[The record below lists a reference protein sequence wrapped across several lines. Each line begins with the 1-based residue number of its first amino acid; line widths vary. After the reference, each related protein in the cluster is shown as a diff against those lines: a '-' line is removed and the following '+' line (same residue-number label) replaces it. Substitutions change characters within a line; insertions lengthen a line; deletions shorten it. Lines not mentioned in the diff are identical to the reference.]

1 MGDVPGTEGERCS
14 GMGDRNPW
22 EPAFGVNGSNQLL
35 LDKPRFMA
43 HTCSGSPLVQG
54 KGHMHPT
61 VGRYVE
67 ETRETREPREPRT
80 EEQREQRERREQ
92 REQREIRDER
102 NGLFASHHLYI
113 PGMCALAFI
122 LTLIADMWIGMC
134 HYRYCRKGE
143 NIGGGYMNFDT
154 IGAALL
160 TVFVSATLEGWVD
173 VMYALQVRA

>member
-67 ETRETREPREPRT
+67 ETREPREPRT
-80 EEQREQRERREQ
+80 EEQRNRENREN
-92 REQREIRDER
+92 RE
-102 NGLFASHHLYI
+102 N
-113 PGMCALAFI
+113 
-122 LTLIADMWIGMC
+122 
-134 HYRYCRKGE
+134 GE
-143 NIGGGYMNFDT
+143 NRENREKSETREM
-154 IGAALL
+154 
-160 TVFVSATLEGWVD
+160 VFSPPTTFTYLVCVLWHSF
-173 VMYALQVRA
+173 